1 MKNPHIITVSG
12 PSLSG
17 KTEFTKILLNEY
29 DFNVVVSLTTRPIR
43 GQEKDGVDYHFISK
57 EKYETLS
64 MVQKTHFNS
73 HYYGVSEDEV
83 LMKKDKPLLW
93 VIAPGSI
100 GQVEDY
106 CTKKG
111 WDITKVFISNPQNVI
126 FERLFTRFKEDSNA
140 DPSVYAKRLNTMVNE
155 EIKWIEQSKTDGM
168 YDFVADSFTKDNKQ
182 QVIDEFLMLVNRKQ
196 KKNKFNM

>member
-17 KTEFTKILLNEY
+17 KTEFTKILLGEY
-29 DFNVVVSLTTRPIR
+29 DFNVVVSVTTRPIR
-43 GQEKDGVDYHFISK
+43 GQEKDGIDYNFVTK
-57 EKYETLS
+57 EQYDSLT
-64 MVQKTHFNS
+64 MIQKTHFNS
-73 HYYGVSEDEV
+73 HYYGVSEQEV

-106 CTKKG
+106 CAQKG
-111 WDITKVFISNPQNVI
+111 WDLTKVFISNPQSVI
-126 FERLFTRFKEDSNA
+126 FERLFTRFKEDKNA
-140 DPSVYAKRLNTMVNE
+140 DPAVYAKRLNTMVNE
-155 EIKWIEQSKTDGM
+155 EIKWIEQAKNENM
-168 YDFVADSFTKDNKQ
+168 YDFVVDSFTKENKD
-182 QVIDEFLMLVNRKQ
+182 QVINSFLELVNKKQ